1 VLRKISGSL
10 HIPWLNSDAE
20 GNNQN
25 YFSVKKKKST
35 TSESLSYS
43 ALHIPT
49 HEMGLVWKKKT
60 SNNNLSA
67 KQNKKAAAPPS
78 SVESSK
84 TPSFNTAYS
93 TVRVSTYNG

>member
-1 VLRKISGSL
+1 
-10 HIPWLNSDAE
+10 LNSDAE

-93 TVRVSTYNG
+93 TVRVSIYNG